1 MAGIKQIGRRTAKK
15 PVKRKPTQRVSN
27 QDKWLLKTIDK
38 AIEHPQ
44 RPGGMG
50 VFYPSMLGNLCDRYL
65 YFAYHGLLLTQ
76 QISAQTQ
83 RIFDVGGALE
93 NRMEKYF
100 TKAGIWLASE
110 QSLRN
115 EYPPVRGRY
124 DFLLRHEEH
133 ERIILELKSINEK
146 GFKLLKAEPKP
157 EHTIQLQ
164 IYLNINEIGVELG
177 IVLYENKNDQKLKA
191 FKVAKSVEIWD
202 NIKTRCIKIQNMKS
216 NEVPRN
222 CSGEFYCACREVTYD
237 YGEQGDTMDSDES
250 IREVNTISTDS

>member
-1 MAGIKQIGRRTAKK
+1 MAGIKQIDRRATKK
-15 PVKRKPTQRVSN
+15 PVKRKPSQRVSN
-27 QDKWLLKTIDK
+27 QDKWLLKTIDS

-44 RPGGMG
+44 RPGGTG
-50 VFYPSMLGNLCDRYL
+50 VFYPSMMGNLCDRNL
-65 YFAYHGLLLTQ
+65 YFAYNGLLPTQ

-93 NRMEKYF
+93 KRMEKYF

-110 QSLRN
+110 QTLRN
-115 EYPPVRGRY
+115 EYPLIRGRY

-157 EHTIQLQ
+157 EHIIQLQ
-164 IYLNINEIGVELG
+164 IYLNINNIGVDKG
-177 IVLYENKNDQKLKA
+177 VVLYENKNDQKLKA
-191 FKVAKSVEIWD
+191 FKLEKSVKIWD
-202 NIKTRCIKIQNMKS
+202 NIKTRCIKIQNMKP

-222 CSGEFYCACREVTYD
+222 CGGEFYCGCREVIYD
-237 YGEQGDTMDSDES
+237 YGEQGDSMDSNES
-250 IREVNTISTDS
+250 IREIDTVSTNP